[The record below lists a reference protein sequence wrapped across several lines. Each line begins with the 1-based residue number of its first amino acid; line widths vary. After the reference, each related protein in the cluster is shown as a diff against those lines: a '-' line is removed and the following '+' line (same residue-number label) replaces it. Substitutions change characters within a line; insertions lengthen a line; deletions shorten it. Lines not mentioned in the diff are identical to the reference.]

1 MTELAV
7 TKSQQLEQALQLRTG
22 LVFAVLVGS
31 QSSGKAHAQSGWDMA
46 VQYFQELDLTDKL
59 IQIELPRHEL
69 IGLLNN

>member
-46 VQYFQELDLTDKL
+46 VQ
-59 IQIELPRHEL
+59 
-69 IGLLNN
+69 